1 MLSDFM
7 SRWIYTG
14 TEWSWIYSRPLATSR
29 AICNLVD
36 NVIGSFSAN
45 SIQINETS
53 LKIDTFNVF
62 IISPELCRCWLK
74 FPFSMYSYTRN
85 RNPSTQYPIKYTY
98 MDITEDRYRLQNY
111 CYIREYSINNK
122 VTEKN

>member
-1 MLSDFM
+1 M

-53 LKIDTFNVF
+53 SRKDIQNVLI

-85 RNPSTQYPIKYTY
+85 RNPSTQYPIKRTY
-98 MDITEDRYRLQNY
+98 MDITTDRYRLQNY
-111 CYIREYSINNK
+111 CSIRLLENI
-122 VTEKN
+122 V